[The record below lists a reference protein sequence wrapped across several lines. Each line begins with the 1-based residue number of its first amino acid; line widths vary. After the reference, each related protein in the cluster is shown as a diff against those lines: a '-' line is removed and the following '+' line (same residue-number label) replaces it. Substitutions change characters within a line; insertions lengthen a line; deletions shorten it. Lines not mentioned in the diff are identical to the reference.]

1 MTLIAGGHDEK
12 IGETLDDTRI
22 ASPARRT
29 NVGSAD
35 QIFASATSNATWV
48 MPATRERAMPKNV
61 VRSSL
66 IGLAAATSIFAG
78 GVTSPAAAETT
89 TNISPARRTNEVRQ
103 STWWESTREK
113 LQDASAKRGGGA
125 VSDSAALAADDLKD
139 WLALSDSDVAN
150 LCGFSRRTLLNWRT
164 GASAPHGNSSRRLFA
179 IHALIGH
186 LLDSAG
192 PDRTRLWLE
201 MDDGTGLSRLDA
213 LGAGDEG
220 VRRVLT
226 QAEPLLFSFMPPR
239 ENFDSGLTDAEAAR
253 IAISARGEAVPPGT
267 IPIRRVRRP

>member
-1 MTLIAGGHDEK
+1 MTLIADGRDERV
-12 IGETLDDTRI
+12 GETLDETRI

-29 NVGSAD
+29 NAGSAD
-35 QIFASATSNATWV
+35 EIFAAATSNATW
-48 MPATRERAMPKNV
+48 MAAATRDRAVPKNV

-78 GVTSPAAAETT
+78 GVVSPAGAETT

-103 STWWESTREK
+103 SNWWESTRER
-113 LQDASAKRGGGA
+113 LQDASAKRERGST
-125 VSDSAALAADDLKD
+125 SDSAALAADDLKD

-164 GASAPHGNSSRRLFA
+164 GTSAPHGTSSRRLFA
-179 IHALIGH
+179 VHALIGH
-186 LLDSAG
+186 LLDSVG

-201 MDDGTGLSRLDA
+201 MDDGAGLSRLDA
-213 LGAGDEG
+213 LGTGDEG

-253 IAISARGEAVPPGT
+253 VAISARGEAVPPGT
-267 IPIRRVRRP
+267 VPIRRVRRP